1 MKATDF
7 LDEWNRTHT
16 ASPSYQD
23 VLNWAERKQAE
34 EMKELNNEWRVTLVL
49 QRQVIIKKAY
59 EWLKEHICE
68 HIAVGNT
75 DYGKLYDIHVYEEE
89 LLDDFCKAIEEQL

>member
-23 VLNWAERKQAE
+23 ILDWAERKQAE
-34 EMKELNNEWRVTLVL
+34 EMRELNKEWRVTLAL
-49 QRQVIIKKAY
+49 QKQVIIKKAFRWIKANTECGVHPQNAY
-59 EWLKEHICE
+59 GFADRFLKEM
-68 HIAVGNT
+68 
-75 DYGKLYDIHVYEEE
+75 EE
-89 LLDDFCKAIEEQL
+89 